1 MKQRRLNRHKRTRQE
16 RKQRKHNS
24 EVTSRTS
31 IPCAQDE
38 SMNTDNAQPGKK
50 SMLSIYVIRGLG
62 FVPMVALVVILAATH
77 LYANPFPWFQP
88 IIDNQI
94 AILTLTAGHA
104 AIMGILI
111 GKNLSG
117 LSTVALL
124 TAALATYLAG
134 YQAIGEDIAGH
145 VLTIVLFLSAILGI
159 FAECI
164 VTVVKKVWSFAWS
177 RKGLAI
183 ISMVV
188 AIVVAT
194 YNQLRNENY
203 FINWI
208 LIPLAAIFGFVVL
221 VAISWLLIKLSA
233 KHFRSAYSWLKRRIR
248 YIYNWLIRHKPS

>member
-31 IPCAQDE
+31 IPCAQGE
-38 SMNTDNAQPGKK
+38 SMNTDNAQPRKE
-50 SMLSIYVIRGLG
+50 STLSAYIIRVVG
-62 FVPMVALVVILAATH
+62 FIPMVALVVILAATH

-104 AIMGILI
+104 AIMGLLI

-117 LSTVALL
+117 FNTAALL
-124 TAALATYLAG
+124 IAALATYLAG
-134 YQAIGEDIAGH
+134 YHAIGEDAAGQ
-145 VLTIVLFLSAILGI
+145 VLTIVLLLSGI
-159 FAECI
+159 MGAFAEYI
-164 VTVVKKVWSFAWS
+164 VVISKGVWRFVWSW
-177 RKGLAI
+177 KGLAAI
-183 ISMVV
+183 
-188 AIVVAT
+188 AIVVFIVVVN
-194 YNQLRNENY
+194 YNQMRNENY
-203 FINWI
+203 IRNWI
-208 LIPLAAIFGFVVL
+208 IIPFAAIFGFVVL